1 MKVVAV
7 PARRT
12 RKRLFSL
19 PVYLMA
25 IRLQGASK
33 ALRVLESFLPQLPPP
48 SLDTSTGN
56 LYQVLSRY
64 PQDGVGIRVSQTRW
78 GQKGI
83 SNSYWLV
90 TRTKLKLEGQ
100 HGRAW
105 GKLYW
110 KGEYFVGCS
119 ADHTCVLYAI

>member
-1 MKVVAV
+1 
-7 PARRT
+7 
-12 RKRLFSL
+12 
-19 PVYLMA
+19 MA
-25 IRLQGASK
+25 GIKPQVASK
-33 ALRVLESFLPQLPPP
+33 ALRVLDSFLPQLPPP
-48 SLDTSTGN
+48 SLDTRTGN

-100 HGRAW
+100 HGKAW

-110 KGEYFVGCS
+110 KGVPTSTRDQRIPGS
-119 ADHTCVLYAI
+119 LKYAWSTGPSRVPPGFRYES